1 MIRITRGVAIV
12 IKPKHVQIILLAEK
26 EGWGIKILK
35 ILRLVRI
42 TDYGRSKLIV
52 FELRVLSFD

>member
-1 MIRITRGVAIV
+1 M

-42 TDYGRSKLIV
+42 TDYGRSKLTV